1 VKRSAAVPLTLV
13 TTLSAGALAA
23 AACGPRA
30 EAMQC
35 VDKTT
40 QRAVPDSVCANAG
53 VSPSAATAA
62 GPAAAPGDTAAVRRG
77 GFPVGGLFAW
87 YYGGRIVQGLVRG
100 GSYAPVAGRAY
111 RSSSGF
117 VAGPAARGAFG
128 AARQGTARQ
137 GAPARSGVSRGGFGA
152 TGAGRV
158 GGG

>member
-100 GSYAPVAGRAY
+100 GSYAPSPDAPTAPRRASSPGRP
-111 RSSSGF
+111 R
-117 VAGPAARGAFG
+117 AAPSVRRVR
-128 AARQGTARQ
+128 ARRVRARRR
-137 GAPARSGVSRGGFGA
+137 APASPRRVRLDRR
-152 TGAGRV
+152 GRV

>member
-1 VKRSAAVPLTLV
+1 
-13 TTLSAGALAA
+13 
-23 AACGPRA
+23 
-30 EAMQC
+30 
-35 VDKTT
+35 
-40 QRAVPDSVCANAG
+40 
-53 VSPSAATAA
+53 
-62 GPAAAPGDTAAVRRG
+62 
-77 GFPVGGLFAW
+77 
-87 YYGGRIVQGLVRG
+87 VRG